1 MIAFHQP
8 RRPDADDGLRRR
20 RRTIGLTN
28 FLAGIL
34 SLAAFNATAQ
44 SGSLTLAWNPSTNSN
59 VVGYKVYYG
68 QASRAYTLSLNA
80 GTNLTETIAGLTPGL
95 TYYFA
100 STSYDSY
107 GNESDFSNEVTN
119 RLPILPAI
127 TVQPLT
133 QTAVAGAPVTFSVSA
148 TGDPP
153 LGFQWMD
160 GLAPIPGAT
169 ASFLSWASVGDANAG
184 SYSVL
189 VTNPWDR
196 ATSTVAVLTVLHPP
210 SILSQPQSQ
219 TVVATTAASFS
230 STVAGTAPLAMQW
243 YCGTTAL
250 AGATNSVLAWANVAA
265 SNAGNYEFTVSN
277 AAGMV
282 SSSVATLTVLPT
294 NTIAT
299 AAGAY
304 NGLFF
309 QTNAD
314 GTPAITEATSGFLG
328 NCVVAS
334 NGAYSAK
341 VYVGGQ
347 SYSLAGAFSISGN
360 ASATIP
366 RTGAGSSNLTA
377 VLQLDLIHG
386 TRQMTGFISSTTVGS
401 AWTAPLLGDLA
412 TNAFPQIVGAS
423 LLISPG
429 LSANS
434 PTNGGVAIGLV
445 ANSVLSLSGAL
456 GDTAAMS
463 QTVPISK
470 DGNVPLFVNLYTNG
484 GLLEGW
490 INLAGG
496 AATGNLT
503 WIRPSG
509 VLLPAGFPQG
519 FDTVVQVTGAA
530 YQQGVGQLGASGPGT
545 YTFSYLTSSTS
556 GWIVFQDINGSQYY
570 KRASGGSGITGA
582 ANGSL
587 TFWAC
592 VGSNNPAPCGV
603 ITSITLNGSNPTLT
617 SMDVSGL
624 TGLQTLNCES
634 LAALNSINAT
644 GCTSLISLICEFC
657 SLSGTTINAS
667 NCTAL
672 TSLMNITSAAT
683 VPIQNAVIA
692 TLPAFSTGTHTLY
705 WSSYALANPAGDT
718 ATAVKGWTVN
728 RSGG

>member
-8 RRPDADDGLRRR
+8 RQPSADDLSRCSRG
-20 RRTIGLTN
+20 TIGLTR

-34 SLAAFNATAQ
+34 SLAALNAMAQ
-44 SGSLTLAWNPSTNSN
+44 SGSVTLAWDPVANSSLA
-59 VVGYKVYYG
+59 GYNLYYG
-68 QASRAYTLSLNA
+68 DASGAYTWSLDA

-95 TYYFA
+95 TYYLA
-100 STSYDSY
+100 STSYDTN
-107 GNESDFSNEVTN
+107 GNESAFSNEVTN
-119 RLPILPAI
+119 RPPILPAI

-133 QTAVAGAPVTFSVSA
+133 QTAVAGASATLSVSA

-169 ASFLSWASVGDANAG
+169 ASFLSWASAGDANAG
-184 SYSVL
+184 SYTVL
-189 VTNPWDR
+189 VINPWGGV
-196 ATSTVAVLTVLHPP
+196 TSSVAVLTVLDPP

-219 TVVATTAASFS
+219 TVVATTTAVFS
-230 STVAGTAPLAMQW
+230 STVAGTAPLVIQW
-243 YCGTTAL
+243 DCGTTAL

-265 SNAGNYEFTVSN
+265 SNAGNYYFTVSN
-277 AAGMV
+277 AAGTV
-282 SSSVATLTVLPT
+282 SSSVATLTVLST

-299 AAGAY
+299 VAGAY

-314 GTPAITEATSGFLG
+314 GTPAVSEATAGFLG

-341 VYVGGQ
+341 LYVGGQ

-366 RTGAGSSNLTA
+366 RTGAGSSNVTA

-386 TRQMTGFISSTTVGS
+386 TRQMTGFISSTTAGS

-412 TNAFPQIVGAS
+412 ANAFPQVVGAS

-434 PTNGGVAIGLV
+434 PTNDGLAIGLV

-490 INLAGG
+490 VNLAGG

-530 YQQGVGQLGASGPGT
+530 YQQGLGQLGASGPGT
-545 YTFSYLTSSTS
+545 YTFSSATSTS
-556 GWIVFQDINGSQYY
+556 GWIVFQDTNGSQYY
-570 KRASGGSGITGA
+570 EQASGSGITVA

-592 VGSNNPAPCGV
+592 AGSNNPAPSGV
-603 ITSITLNGSNPTLT
+603 ITVIELNANNPTLT
-617 SMDVSGL
+617 SLYVSGL
-624 TGLQTLNCES
+624 TGLQTFECES
-634 LAALNSINAT
+634 LKALTSINAT
-644 GCTSLISLICEFC
+644 GCTSLISLTCEYC
-657 SLSGTTINAS
+657 GSTCPSINAS

-672 TSLMNITSAAT
+672 ASLSDVTSAAT
-683 VPIQNAVIA
+683 VPIQNATIA
-692 TLPAFSTGTHTLY
+692 TLPAFAIGTHTLY
-705 WSSYALANPAGDT
+705 WSQYAPANPAGD
-718 ATAVKGWTVN
+718 AAAAAKGWTVN
-728 RSGG
+728 RQGG

>member
-1 MIAFHQP
+1 
-8 RRPDADDGLRRR
+8 
-20 RRTIGLTN
+20 
-28 FLAGIL
+28 
-34 SLAAFNATAQ
+34 
-44 SGSLTLAWNPSTNSN
+44 
-59 VVGYKVYYG
+59 
-68 QASRAYTLSLNA
+68 
-80 GTNLTETIAGLTPGL
+80 
-95 TYYFA
+95 
-100 STSYDSY
+100 
-107 GNESDFSNEVTN
+107 
-119 RLPILPAI
+119 
-127 TVQPLT
+127 
-133 QTAVAGAPVTFSVSA
+133 
-148 TGDPP
+148 
-153 LGFQWMD
+153 
-160 GLAPIPGAT
+160 
-169 ASFLSWASVGDANAG
+169 
-184 SYSVL
+184 
-189 VTNPWDR
+189 
-196 ATSTVAVLTVLHPP
+196 
-210 SILSQPQSQ
+210 
-219 TVVATTAASFS
+219 
-230 STVAGTAPLAMQW
+230 
-243 YCGTTAL
+243 
-250 AGATNSVLAWANVAA
+250 
-265 SNAGNYEFTVSN
+265 
-277 AAGMV
+277 
-282 SSSVATLTVLPT
+282 
-294 NTIAT
+294 
-299 AAGAY
+299 
-304 NGLFF
+304 LFF

-530 YQQGVGQLGASGPGT
+530 YQQGVGQLGASGPGA
-545 YTFSYLTSSTS
+545 YTFAYLTASTS
-556 GWIVFQDINGSQYY
+556 GWIVFQETNGNQHY
-570 KRASGGSGITGA
+570 KATGSTFTVNAS
-582 ANGSL
+582 GSL

-592 VGSNNPAPCGV
+592 AGTNNPTPSGV
-603 ITSITLNGSNPTLT
+603 ITVIYIGGNCPTLT
-617 SMDVSGL
+617 SMAVGGL
-624 TGLQTLNCES
+624 PGLQTYYIENQ
-634 LAALNSINAT
+634 AALISINAS
-644 GCTSLISLICEFC
+644 GCSSLTSLTCGFC
-657 SLSGTTINAS
+657 SLAGTTINAS

-692 TLPAFSTGTHTLY
+692 TLPAFATGTHTLY
-705 WSSYALANPAGDT
+705 WSKYAPANPGGD
-718 ATAVKGWTVN
+718 AAAVAKGWTVN